1 MKSHFDSRF
10 TQTVLFCTDPGLHLS
25 VTKQIIDT
33 YIVAEWEVCIAGYEP
48 SFFPFL
54 LRPKCE
60 ACWPWKKEGKIR
72 IHNLLYG
79 LSKRG

>member
-54 LRPKCE
+54 YGPSVKR
-60 ACWPWKKEGKIR
+60 AGHGKKKGK
-72 IHNLLYG
+72 
-79 LSKRG
+79 